1 MNVFFYKTEC
11 SLFRRNNATK
21 NPCDITKAVCVV
33 MKVPPA
39 APVKSRTLPMLS
51 STREGHM
58 DDIGILPGA
67 MKLVGEAGTR

>member
-1 MNVFFYKTEC
+1 MLFYKTEC
-11 SLFRRNNATK
+11 ILCRRNSATK
-21 NPCDITKAVCVV
+21 NSCDLTKAVCVV

-39 APVKSRTLPMLS
+39 APVNSRTLSLLS
-51 STREGHM
+51 ITRVGHM